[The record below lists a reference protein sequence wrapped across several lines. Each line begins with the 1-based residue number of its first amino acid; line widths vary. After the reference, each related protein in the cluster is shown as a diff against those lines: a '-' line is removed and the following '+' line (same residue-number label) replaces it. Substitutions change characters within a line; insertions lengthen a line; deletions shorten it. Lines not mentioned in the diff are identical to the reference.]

1 MESTVNIKLMYVHCR
16 PNGYNLN
23 HKETTYRSG
32 ITLRRNGGSVRTSQ
46 EIRRENL
53 RYLIQIK
60 YGGVTNRMATETG
73 IQQMQLARV
82 FLKTH
87 NRRDVGTKLARRIE
101 EAAGLD
107 EGWLDQDHARSD
119 DISTR
124 MDLLDLSSRKAIES
138 VIDAMLQQQ
147 AQEAESK

>member
-1 MESTVNIKLMYVHCR
+1 M
-16 PNGYNLN
+16 
-23 HKETTYRSG
+23 
-32 ITLRRNGGSVRTSQ
+32 RTSQ

>member
-1 MESTVNIKLMYVHCR
+1 
-16 PNGYNLN
+16 
-23 HKETTYRSG
+23 
-32 ITLRRNGGSVRTSQ
+32 
-46 EIRRENL
+46 
-53 RYLIQIK
+53 
-60 YGGVTNRMATETG
+60 
-73 IQQMQLARV
+73 MQLARV

-124 MDLLDLSSRKAIES
+124 IDLLDLSSRKAIES
-138 VIDAMLQQQ
+138 VIDAMLRQQLED
-147 AQEAESK
+147 AAKD

>member
-1 MESTVNIKLMYVHCR
+1 MDISKPKRIYFHPTNGFTNCR
-16 PNGYNLN
+16 LLKGF
-23 HKETTYRSG
+23 
-32 ITLRRNGGSVRTSQ
+32 SVRTSQ

-87 NRRDVGTKLARRIE
+87 NRRDVGSKLARRIE

-124 MDLLDLSSRKAIES
+124 IDLLDLSSRKAIES
-138 VIDAMLQQQ
+138 VIDAMLRQQLED
-147 AQEAESK
+147 ATSKE